1 MNTVAF
7 DTLAF
12 CQKLEDAGVESTV
25 ARATA
30 NAVAEAQ
37 QALVEGPLDGLAKKT
52 DLEAGLNGL
61 EVRLHELEVRLTSR
75 ILNYNLALITV
86 FSGIVGGLL
95 ALFEWVI

>member
-25 ARATA
+25 AKATT

-37 QALVEGPLDGLAKKT
+37 QALVEGPLDDLAKKT
-52 DLEAGLNGL
+52 DLEAGLNS
-61 EVRLHELEVRLTSR
+61 LEVRLTSR